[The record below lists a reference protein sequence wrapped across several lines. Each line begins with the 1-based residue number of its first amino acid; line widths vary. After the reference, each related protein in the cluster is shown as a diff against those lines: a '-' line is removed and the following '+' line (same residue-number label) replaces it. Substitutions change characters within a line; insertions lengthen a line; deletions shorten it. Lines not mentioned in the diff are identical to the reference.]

1 MNKKFKEYA
10 KKYTILINFDPK
22 NCKEFKLGWFNVR
35 QNRYCVSFPRIFQ
48 LEDGTWDFSIDDF
61 ETITNISAFRIIQ
74 AVKSRLKSNP
84 EYERRLRFI
93 TSHKWS
99 NLT

>member
-10 KKYTILINFDPK
+10 KKYTILISLDPK
-22 NCKEFKLGWFNVR
+22 YSKEINLGWVNVR
-35 QNRYCVSFPRIFQ
+35 HNRYCVSFPKIFQ
-48 LEDGTWDFSIDDF
+48 LDDGSWDFNINDF
-61 ETITNISAFRIIQ
+61 ETQSNISAFRITQ
-74 AVKSRLKSNP
+74 AVKLRLKHNP